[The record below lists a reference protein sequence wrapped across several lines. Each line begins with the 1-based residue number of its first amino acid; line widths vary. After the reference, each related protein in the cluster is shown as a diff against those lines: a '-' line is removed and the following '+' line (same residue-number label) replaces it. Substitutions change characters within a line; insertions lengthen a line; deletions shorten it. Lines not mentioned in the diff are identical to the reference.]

1 MSTQYDD
8 GDIILDSF
16 TAEISGQTYIFNNFS
31 VTPATLMAERSD
43 EKGRLAAKRNL
54 DDPGRDAAT
63 GEVQITVT
71 ADQQKLTHELFIV
84 PASHHYD
91 SAATTYVIESETAPI
106 TVNESRIVTFTA
118 RRIITQP
125 V

>member
-1 MSTQYDD
+1 MATEYTD
-8 GDIILDSF
+8 GDIVLDSF
-16 TAEISGQTYIFNNFS
+16 TATIATQTYIFNNFS

-71 ADQQKLTHELFIV
+71 AEQQKLTHEEFIV
-84 PASHHYD
+84 PGTHHYD
-91 SAATTYVIESETAPI
+91 GVATTYVIEQETAPV
-106 TVNESRIVTFTA
+106 TVNESRIVTITA
-118 RRIITQP
+118 RRILTQP
-125 V
+125 

>member
-1 MSTQYDD
+1 MATEYTD
-8 GDIILDSF
+8 GDIVLDSF
-16 TAEISGQTYIFNNFS
+16 TATIATQTYIFNNFS

-71 ADQQKLTHELFIV
+71 AEQQKPTHEEFIV
-84 PASHHYD
+84 PATLHYD
-91 SAATTYVIESETAPI
+91 GTATTYVIESETAPV
-106 TVNESRIVTFTA
+106 TVNESRIVTITA
-118 RRIITQP
+118 RRILTQP
-125 V
+125 